1 VNRPVVDAAG
11 AVPSG
16 SEQPAPEGAS
26 ADPAVPIWLSWA
38 MVAVSGLVFIAWAY
52 LAATHVNDRFGLDQ
66 VSGSRIALAR
76 YFNDG
81 TLYPTLYNGH
91 VYGGTRFMPLPIV
104 LHGLIARLTGEYVVS
119 GKLLGYAATV
129 GLLVTMVA
137 LLRRL
142 RCPVPYALILTAL
155 VLTTKTGLS
164 ATMDLRADVLPL
176 LLQVMAVWIVS
187 STTRSAGTVAA
198 AALAALAFISKLS
211 AIWAPLA
218 IVVWLLARDRKRLAW
233 FSAAYVCLAGGLL
246 LVFAGI
252 SGGRIF
258 ENVFGLATTGITG
271 LRSVVLSPY
280 RIAHLMVQEA
290 TTAWAVFPIAAFAGW
305 LALKER
311 RASIYLLSLLFALAV
326 LLVVLVD
333 VGTGWNQLIDIVV
346 LSAIVIGEVVART
359 RIDRG
364 WLERAAAGTVAVMLG
379 LTLLWVTLSGFVVML
394 VPDVR
399 AAVSGEASYRDDPF
413 AGVADAS
420 TSILSEDPYVP
431 VSLGQVPVVLDAFML
446 LRFGQQH
453 PGAIDDLIQRIDARE
468 FDVVVLVV
476 PLEPLDQSWWREE
489 DFGPEVVQ
497 AISRA
502 YVFAGRTQGYYV
514 YRPRPVSAEG

>member
-1 VNRPVVDAAG
+1 
-11 AVPSG
+11 
-16 SEQPAPEGAS
+16 
-26 ADPAVPIWLSWA
+26 
-38 MVAVSGLVFIAWAY
+38 MVAVSGLVFIAWVY

-81 TLYPTLYNGH
+81 TLYPALYDGH

-104 LHGLIARLTGEYVVS
+104 LHGLLARLTGEYVVS
-119 GKLLGYAATV
+119 GKLLGYAATI

-176 LLQVMAVWIVS
+176 VLQVLAIWIVS
-187 STTRSAGTVAA
+187 STTRPAGTVAA

-211 AIWAPLA
+211 AIWAPVA

-233 FSAAYVCLAGGLL
+233 FSVAYVCLAGGLL
-246 LVFAGI
+246 LAFAGI
-252 SGGRIF
+252 TQGRIF

-280 RIAHLMVQEA
+280 RLAHLMVQEA
-290 TTAWAVFPIAAFAGW
+290 TTAWAVFPIAGFAGW

-311 RASIYLLSLLFALAV
+311 RASIYLLSLVFALAV
-326 LLVVLVD
+326 LLVVLLD

-346 LSAIVIGEVVART
+346 LSAIVIGEFVART

-364 WLERAAAGTVAVMLG
+364 WLDRAAAGTVAVMLG
-379 LTLLWVTLSGFVVML
+379 LTFLWVALSGFVVTL

-399 AAVSGEASYRDDPF
+399 AAISGEASYRNDPF
-413 AGVADAS
+413 SGVADAS

-453 PGAIDDLIQRIDARE
+453 PGAIDDLIQRIDAQE
-468 FDVVVLVV
+468 FDLVVLVV

-489 DFGPEVVQ
+489 DFGPEVVK